1 MAKFLPGPAIA
12 EIRGSIGGTVF
23 SRNRYSAYT
32 RNRTI
37 PTVSTTPPAMLAKAR
52 MTAATQAWQS
62 LTSTARASWT
72 QWALSN
78 PVSNSLG
85 QQQALTG
92 HVAFVQHH
100 IRSQIA
106 GQAAPTQ
113 APTAAPPPP
122 LASLVLSADIGTGTF
137 DITYTVTPLA
147 AADRIWLFGAIV
159 SSAGIS
165 YVKNLYRFLLVSTVA
180 QASPLDIETEVTAVL
195 GLPAV
200 GQFLHVQAAVFQNAT
215 NHLSTP
221 LIDSAVTI
229 DTP

>member
-12 EIRGSIGGTVF
+12 EIRGSVGGTVF

-37 PTVSTTPPAMLAKAR
+37 PTVSTTAPAMLAKSR
-52 MTAATQAWQS
+52 MTAATQAWQV
-62 LTSTARASWT
+62 LTATQRASWA

-92 HVAFVQHH
+92 HVAFVKHH

-106 GQAAPTQ
+106 AQSAPTG
-113 APTAAPPPP
+113 APTSTPPPP
-122 LASLVLSADIGTGTF
+122 LSSLAVTADIGLGDLEIAF
-137 DITYTVTPLA
+137 TVTPLA
-147 AADRIWLFGAIV
+147 AADRIWLFGAVV
-159 SSAGIS
+159 SSAGVS
-165 YVKNLYRFLLVSTVA
+165 YVKNLYRFLLVSAVA
-180 QASPLDIETEVTAVL
+180 AVSPLNIETEVTAVL

-200 GQFLHVQAAVFQNAT
+200 GQTLHVRAAVFQNAT
-215 NHLSTP
+215 NLLSTP
-221 LIDSAVTI
+221 LIASVVT
-229 DTP
+229 TTT

>member
-32 RNRTI
+32 RNRTV
-37 PTVSTTPPAMLAKAR
+37 PTVSTTAPAMLAKSR

-62 LTSTARASWT
+62 LTATQRASWE

-92 HVAFVQHH
+92 HVAFVRHH

-113 APTAAPPPP
+113 APTAAPPAP
-122 LASLVLSADIGTGTF
+122 LASLSVVADIGLGDVEMTF
-137 DITYTVTPLA
+137 AAAPLA
-147 AADRIWLFGAIV
+147 AADRIWLFGAVV
-159 SSAGIS
+159 SSAGVR
-165 YVKNLYRFLLVSTVA
+165 YVKNLYRFLLVSAVA
-180 QASPLDIETEVTAVL
+180 QVSPLNIETEVTAVL

-200 GQFLHVQAAVFQNAT
+200 GQTLHIHAAVYQNAT

-221 LIDSAVTI
+221 LIASVVT
-229 DTP
+229 TTT